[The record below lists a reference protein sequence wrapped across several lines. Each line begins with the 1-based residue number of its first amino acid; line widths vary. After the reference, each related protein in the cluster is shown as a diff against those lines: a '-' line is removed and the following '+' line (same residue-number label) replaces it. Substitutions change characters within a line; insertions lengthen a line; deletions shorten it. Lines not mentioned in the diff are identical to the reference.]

1 MVTGRFLIGDAIIQ
15 IDGDEKMSH
24 PENLELFR
32 INDVDG
38 CACHYKIQVVDD
50 FSELIAQLK
59 AKRTSSIVTREDLT
73 VFQTNTGECRIM
85 NFKGAD
91 WQYAASLQTS
101 ANQCEIWFLRQVQSQ
116 LFLDTIFWAPFC
128 LERLMIEQDGIILHS
143 AYIERNGHAVLFSAP
158 SGTGKTTQADLWTR
172 YRNTRTING
181 DRTLLKKQKDRWS
194 AYGWPICGSSEIC
207 VNEVLPVRA
216 IVMLCQAK
224 KNQIRQLHGFEAAKK
239 ILAQLMV
246 NNWNRSYQEKAMDL
260 LSELLK
266 EIPVVELAC
275 DISEQAVTCL
285 EEYLENRW

>member
-32 INDVDG
+32 INDVNG
-38 CACHYKIQVVDD
+38 CACHYKIQGGDD
-50 FSELIAQLK
+50 FSKLIEQLK

-128 LERLMIEQDGIILHS
+128 L
-143 AYIERNGHAVLFSAP
+143 
-158 SGTGKTTQADLWTR
+158 
-172 YRNTRTING
+172 
-181 DRTLLKKQKDRWS
+181 
-194 AYGWPICGSSEIC
+194 
-207 VNEVLPVRA
+207 
-216 IVMLCQAK
+216 
-224 KNQIRQLHGFEAAKK
+224 KN
-239 ILAQLMV
+239 
-246 NNWNRSYQEKAMDL
+246 S
-260 LSELLK
+260 
-266 EIPVVELAC
+266 
-275 DISEQAVTCL
+275 
-285 EEYLENRW
+285 